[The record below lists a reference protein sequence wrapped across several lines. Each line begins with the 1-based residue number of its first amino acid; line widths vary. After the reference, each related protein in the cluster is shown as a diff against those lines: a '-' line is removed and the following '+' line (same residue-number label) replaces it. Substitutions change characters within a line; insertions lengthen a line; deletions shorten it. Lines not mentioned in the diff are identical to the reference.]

1 MNFFAPRGP
10 CYDQSRIGPAPGS
23 EAYALDI
30 AAAANAWN
38 SALGSTRAPGIPSF
52 LTGTGYD
59 LQVAVSGGGPWCGI
73 GSYDVT
79 PWVITLANTCPN
91 GGNHSDVRTTLTHE
105 LSHALGLVDNAEE
118 LGQPGVSD
126 GCTTNLNLDGTINAL
141 VCQHDIEMV
150 YAAYGMRHGQGLP
163 IDFWSQPIVTGLN
176 VTPSSLTLQPNEQ
189 AAVSVTCLRFDRA
202 GGLQSGGGQL
212 SPPADNCSLDGLG
225 FTWSI
230 DNQTIA
236 SISAGGVG
244 RELVTGGA
252 AGSTLLRVGLSA
264 PPAGAQFGAIFAE
277 MGTEIAITVPSSGP
291 GPFRAT
297 SISGVTVPITA
308 SGTYPVWATVENQPA
323 GTTLAVAFTLTY
335 SNTGKTVSTG
345 FSTTPYPLVVP
356 PGSYSIHITATPF
369 AGQAGTG
376 FTTDLPVCT
385 GSGGGGQLAPRVE
398 RPGPDAK
405 QGC

>member
-1 MNFFAPRGP
+1 MNFFAPRVP
-10 CYDQSRIGPAPGS
+10 CYDQIRIGPAPGS

-163 IDFWSQPIVTGLN
+163 IDFWFQPIVTGLN

-189 AAVSVTCLRFDRA
+189 AAVSGWSRFHLVDRQPNHCLD
-202 GGLQSGGGQL
+202 
-212 SPPADNCSLDGLG
+212 
-225 FTWSI
+225 
-230 DNQTIA
+230 
-236 SISAGGVG
+236 
-244 RELVTGGA
+244 
-252 AGSTLLRVGLSA
+252 
-264 PPAGAQFGAIFAE
+264 FGWW
-277 MGTEIAITVPSSGP
+277 
-291 GPFRAT
+291 RR
-297 SISGVTVPITA
+297 
-308 SGTYPVWATVENQPA
+308 
-323 GTTLAVAFTLTY
+323 
-335 SNTGKTVSTG
+335 
-345 FSTTPYPLVVP
+345 
-356 PGSYSIHITATPF
+356 
-369 AGQAGTG
+369 AGTG
-376 FTTDLPVCT
+376 DRRGCRLH
-385 GSGGGGQLAPRVE
+385 SASR
-398 RPGPDAK
+398 RPLRAAGWSAIRRNFRRN
-405 QGC
+405 GY